1 MKKTMNT
8 LLISIYIFT
17 TLMSIL
23 QVDNFSELMTA
34 KNYQNESVETF
45 NVLFNG
51 DSSNSVNKNQLLKEL
66 NDFSESMNFN
76 IYLLDLGEI
85 REDKLSLIA
94 KTDDKSYMNS
104 LPIKNAESVN
114 TGIFTNLQ
122 NGDGNL
128 FQVFPQVELRLQ
140 LVDTM
145 PSNLNLDSY
154 KIDLTI
160 PISKDSKQI
169 KSQLNLIANNYNAQV
184 IEFEPHNNESSLQ
197 FINMNTFIYFSFV
210 SIIVLVAI
218 NALLSNSKEITI
230 KKMEGYNPFRIWK
243 SITIDEISV
252 WPMLLILILQLFL
265 TFYVL
270 PYSSVAKFLMKIE
283 LIYFTISI
291 AFTFVSTLLVIWIIC
306 GYKESELIKGRL
318 PLKTIYYL
326 VMMLKISIVLIIFT
340 TVPSVV
346 DDITKYISISS
357 KSQDYISKYHG
368 FHTIYGSSSDS
379 KMLTDELSQN
389 LYNRFNLEKFVYTAH
404 ENDNGQIVVS
414 VNEDYLAREKILHSM
429 NKIYFYAPSERIFLP
444 SMLSDYFSDNVNEFE
459 FIELE
464 NPLEDFTLKDKFVD
478 IDSDDKLII
487 YIPTENSIYNS
498 VFKYNGSE
506 SEFQQFINSMTSSEN
521 LGTPLSAT
529 SLVDNYVET
538 EELYAKTALK
548 GIWVLVVTLSVL
560 LLCNLSNV
568 EITRRNFT
576 SEDNIY
582 KSEGYIF
589 KRSTKEYLTNN
600 ILMYLAIT
608 LLGILIFR
616 INYISFVLPL
626 ILILTID
633 SLAMTGGKK

>member
-1 MKKTMNT
+1 MNT

-210 SIIVLVAI
+210 SIIILVAI

-243 SITIDEISV
+243 SITIVEISV

-444 SMLSDYFSDNVNEFE
+444 SMLSDYFPDNVNEFE

-538 EELYAKTALK
+538 EQLYAKTALK

-568 EITRRNFT
+568 AITRRNFT

-589 KRSTKEYLTNN
+589 KRSTKENLTNN

>member
-1 MKKTMNT
+1 MNT